1 MAGALFAPAITPHAE
16 EHVKTYFQPILFGEL
31 ISNTGKVQTV
41 VSKSIFNT
49 YVEAE
54 MYVPTFIMA
63 MEDQGIIFLKESLNT
78 RISELEVVEFSETKI
93 EDKLN

>member
-1 MAGALFAPAITPHAE
+1 M
-16 EHVKTYFQPILFGEL
+16 KTYFQPILFGEL
-31 ISNTGKVQTV
+31 ISDTGKVQTV

-49 YVEAE
+49 YAEAE

-63 MEDQGIIFLKESLNT
+63 MEDQGIVFLKESLST
-78 RISELEVVEFSETKI
+78 RISELEVVAIFPETGI